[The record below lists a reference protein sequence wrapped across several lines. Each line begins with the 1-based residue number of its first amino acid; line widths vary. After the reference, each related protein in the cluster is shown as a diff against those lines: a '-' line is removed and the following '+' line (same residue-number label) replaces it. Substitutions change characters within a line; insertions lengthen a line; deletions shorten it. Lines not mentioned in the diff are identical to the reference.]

1 MAMRTQVLVQLSDE
15 LIAVL
20 DERAV
25 TMGKSRSGLIR
36 EAVEHFMAESVQAE
50 IDKLIIEGYR
60 QVPAEAEDIWA
71 KATAKELIAAE
82 PW

>member
-20 DERAV
+20 DERSV

-36 EAVEHFMAESVQAE
+36 EAVENYMAESVQAE
-50 IDKLIIEGYR
+50 IDR
-60 QVPAEAEDIWA
+60 QIVEAYSQMPAEDIWA